1 MIDILVISSDPEHV
15 TEIEKIVAA
24 DDAHHR
30 LRTAST
36 GLAAVLNHPQS
47 LAQTD
52 LLIFDGT
59 RMTPEDLDSLGA
71 IAALRSD
78 MACMLIALAPSADL
92 LMRAMRAGVRDVQP
106 WPIESDGMRQ
116 AIRRVAQKVAGNRRE
131 GQVVSFVSCKGG
143 SGTSF
148 LAANVAFDAS
158 MAGRRTLL
166 FDLNQQ
172 FGEAAFLVSEQTP
185 PATLADICAQIER
198 LDAAF
203 FDACVLRVSKDFDV
217 LAGASDPAKAKEIK
231 PEHVQRIL
239 NLVRHQYDLIVFDV
253 GQSIGSVSIAALDQS
268 STIFAVLQLTLP
280 YLRNGRRMLEIFR
293 SLGYRNDKIRVLV
306 NRYDKKG
313 PIGLTAWQE
322 ALGVP
327 VASLIPED
335 AATVADSINQ
345 GVPVQRLAK
354 TSAVARSIDQILGG
368 LSPQAT
374 PRSGIF
380 GKLFAKPVLSKA

>member
-1 MIDILVISSDPEHV
+1 MIDILVISSDPQHV
-15 TEIEKIVAA
+15 TEIEKTVVA

-30 LRTAST
+30 LRTTST
-36 GLAAVLNHPQS
+36 GLAAILNHPQA

-59 RMTPEDLDSLGA
+59 SMTPEDLDSLGA
-71 IAALRSD
+71 VAALRSD
-78 MACMLIALAPSADL
+78 MACMLIAPAPSADL

-106 WPIESDGMRQ
+106 WPIEPDGMRQ
-116 AIRRVAQKVAGNRRE
+116 AIRRVAQKVAGSRRE

-148 LAANVAFDAS
+148 VAANVAYDAS
-158 MAGRRTLL
+158 LAGRRTLL

-185 PATLADICAQIER
+185 PATLADICTQIER

-217 LAGASDPAKAKEIK
+217 LAGAPDPAKAKEIK

-253 GQSIGSVSIAALDQS
+253 GQSIGGVSIAALDQS

-293 SLGYRNDKIRVLV
+293 SLGYRNDKIRVV
-306 NRYDKKG
+306 INRYDKKG

-327 VASLIPED
+327 VAGLIPED
-335 AATVADSINQ
+335 AVTVADSINQ
-345 GVPVQRLAK
+345 GIPVQRLAK
-354 TSAVARSIDQILGG
+354 ASAVARSIEQLLGG
-368 LSPQAT
+368 ASPQAA
-374 PRSGIF
+374 PRGSILGKFF
-380 GKLFAKPVLSKA
+380 GKPVLSKA